1 MFEQIMKAVSRY
13 TVLNAREEEIFKS
26 AFAYRE
32 VPKNFLLIN
41 EGETARDLYF
51 INKGLLRLFYSKE
64 GEYKTAFIFR
74 ENLFATSYLSFLQ
87 QSPGFQ
93 MLETLEDSELLV
105 ISKEEMEN
113 LYSKIPAINYM
124 TRKIAEERFINC
136 QMILSSF
143 LLDTPEERYRKF
155 AEKNGDL
162 LLRVS
167 HNIIA
172 SYLGITPVS
181 LSRIRK
187 RVMVKSEK
195 PFINNC

>member
-1 MFEQIMKAVSRY
+1 MFDQLINVVSRY
-13 TVLNAREEEIFKS
+13 VVLSSVELEILKS
-26 AFAYRE
+26 AFSYRE
-32 VPKNFLLIN
+32 IPKNFLLIN
-41 EGETARDLYF
+41 EGETARNLYF
-51 INKGLLRLFYSKE
+51 INKGLLRLFYSKN

-74 ENLFATSYLSFLQ
+74 ENLFASSYLSFLQ
-87 QSPGFQ
+87 QSPAFQ

-105 ISKEEMEN
+105 ISKEAMEN
-113 LYSKIPAINYM
+113 LYTRISAINFM

-162 LLRVS
+162 LLRVP

-187 RVMVKSEK
+187 RVMVK
-195 PFINNC
+195 